1 MKLSTKA
8 RYALRAMMA
17 ISTMTGDR
25 KPLSLGK
32 VADSTGLS
40 RRYLEQLVVSL
51 RNASLLR
58 SVSGRQGG
66 HLLAR
71 KADEIRIGEII
82 EAAIGPISVAECVKS
97 PEMCMKSDFCECR
110 LLYELVNTQ
119 IRNALNQFTLA
130 DLTGANWREKIGAQ
144 LEIATGAGVR
154 GQCPEDEQPEDPDD
168 AVSSV

>member
-1 MKLSTKA
+1 
-8 RYALRAMMA
+8 MA
-17 ISTMTGDR
+17 E
-25 KPLSLGK
+25 
-32 VADSTGLS
+32 STGLS

-71 KADEIRIGEII
+71 KPDQIRIGQII
-82 EAAIGPISVAECVKS
+82 EAAIGPISVVECVMN
-97 PEMCMKSDFCECR
+97 PEMCMKSDYCECR

-130 DLTGANWREKIGAQ
+130 DLTGGNWREKVGAQ
-144 LEIATGAGVR
+144 LDIAAGGGMC
-154 GQCPEDEQPEDPDD
+154 GQCPEDETTEVQDD
-168 AVSSV
+168 AGTSRSPNPC